1 MGGLPS
7 MLLRLGGVRSQS
19 ATMPVRMQGSC
30 VPSPP
35 SARACV
41 CPRARPRTR
50 AVAGRQARSGAG
62 APPAEQ
68 ARAGMP
74 VQWEHLGVQTTA
86 FPVGNG
92 PSTAG
97 LYVFPQ
103 WQRLAVSP
111 DSRGPEAA
119 PATRVALQRTADVA
133 HARGRPQ
140 WQRCPYGGSSQWRRG
155 PRGRRHP
162 RLQRHPRWL
171 RRPL

>member
-1 MGGLPS
+1 

-86 FPVGNG
+86 FPVRNG

-97 LYVFPQ
+97 LYITDVEHRTQ
-103 WQRLAVSP
+103 
-111 DSRGPEAA
+111 SRSAE
-119 PATRVALQRTADVA
+119 
-133 HARGRPQ
+133 ARGVGAWIPPALLGVVRFVY
-140 WQRCPYGGSSQWRRG
+140 RDASLRLRG
-155 PRGRRHP
+155 EVI
-162 RLQRHPRWL
+162 
-171 RRPL
+171 